1 MKQRLLFVLCLL
13 AASCIMLISCSQAK
27 VEPLW
32 NSAVYVDNATF
43 GDGEKTLMVEVIAEE
58 KSVVF
63 TIYTDAETVGEALL
77 KHELIAGEQGAY
89 GLYVKQVNGMTADYD
104 INKSYWSFTKNGEPL
119 MTGVDGEKFASG
131 DRYELVYMK

>member
-1 MKQRLLFVLCLL
+1 MKKRLFFVLCLL
-13 AASCIMLISCSQAK
+13 AAGCIMLISCSPAK

-32 NSAVYVDNATF
+32 DSAVYVDNATF